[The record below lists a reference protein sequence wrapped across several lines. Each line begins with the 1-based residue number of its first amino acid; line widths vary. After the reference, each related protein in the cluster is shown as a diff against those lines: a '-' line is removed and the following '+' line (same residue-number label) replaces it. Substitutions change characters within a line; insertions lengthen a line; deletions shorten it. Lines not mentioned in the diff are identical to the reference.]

1 MGSTGTDPATA
12 ATLSGTLSM
21 KSQLPIA
28 PHAVAVHGGEPAH
41 YYMNFLALFGASRS
55 QVEIERMAQAAH
67 NRRQVA
73 ISEFA
78 AHLERLR
85 VDFHAQAAES
95 GHRAMK
101 LPAPCLSGWSA
112 VRSVLDAY
120 GQEGVLLAL
129 FHYGRHREICC
140 DLAVQG
146 IPFVAPVAKQAYFEI
161 SRLDPVAPEPFE
173 RAKRLIEVEHPGVG
187 RHLLAALREGRT
199 GLIYVDGNMG
209 PDGHRL
215 DQGGIEV
222 DFLGKRIRVKEGI
235 ARLAQSLRRVVI
247 PLVVRTSLDA
257 PDHVVAGE
265 PLVAPRDTEGRQRMM
280 QSIYNA
286 LAAEVEKDPVPWEFA
301 FCLHRWMVADA
312 APGFPL
318 EHGLDEDAPI
328 ALLPQHVTLF
338 ERDRHQYWVHVGSQ
352 MAYRLPDWA
361 YGLHGRLREGPKTA
375 RALSHEYSAMGID
388 ASDLG
393 RLLESLVQR
402 RLLAVA
408 GP

>member
-1 MGSTGTDPATA
+1 MEWLCSRAEARVIIESWRCHPNEDRPNSSLGYRTPKQFKDEQKRKSEAST
-12 ATLSGTLSM
+12 
-21 KSQLPIA
+21 
-28 PHAVAVHGGEPAH
+28 
-41 YYMNFLALFGASRS
+41 
-55 QVEIERMAQAAH
+55 
-67 NRRQVA
+67 
-73 ISEFA
+73 
-78 AHLERLR
+78 
-85 VDFHAQAAES
+85 
-95 GHRAMK
+95 HR
-101 LPAPCLSGWSA
+101 
-112 VRSVLDAY
+112 
-120 GQEGVLLAL
+120 
-129 FHYGRHREICC
+129 
-140 DLAVQG
+140 
-146 IPFVAPVAKQAYFEI
+146 
-161 SRLDPVAPEPFE
+161 
-173 RAKRLIEVEHPGVG
+173 
-187 RHLLAALREGRT
+187 
-199 GLIYVDGNMG
+199 
-209 PDGHRL
+209 
-215 DQGGIEV
+215 
-222 DFLGKRIRVKEGI
+222 FLGKRIRVKEGT

-247 PLVVRTSLDA
+247 PVVVRTSLDA

-318 EHGLDEDAPI
+318 ERGLDEDAPM